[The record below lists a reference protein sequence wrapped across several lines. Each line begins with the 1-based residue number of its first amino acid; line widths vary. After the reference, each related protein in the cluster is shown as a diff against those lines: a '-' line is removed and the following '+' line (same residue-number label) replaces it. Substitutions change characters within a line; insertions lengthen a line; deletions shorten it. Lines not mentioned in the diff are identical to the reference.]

1 MSRTIRR
8 LALAAAAAVLLP
20 AATGAMPARAAG
32 YQETELSEPKPSFA
46 EPRKVVLQL
55 SSGDPDTINNVLH
68 NAVNIQKFYG
78 MDRVRIAVIVY
89 GAGMEALYAE
99 TSPVRER
106 VTSLQQYG
114 IEFVGCGNTMDATG
128 HEPEDLIDGVAWVKA
143 GIAEII
149 ERKLDGWTVVRP

>member
-1 MSRTIRR
+1 MSRTIRC
-8 LALAAAAAVLLP
+8 LALAAAAAALLP
-20 AATGAMPARAAG
+20 AATGVMPARAAG
-32 YQETELSEPKPSFA
+32 YQETELSEPRPSFA

-55 SSGDPDTINNVLH
+55 SSGDPGTINNVLH

-106 VTSLQQYG
+106 VASLQQYG

-128 HEPEDLIDGVAWVKA
+128 HEPEDLIDGVAWVEA

-149 ERKLDGWTVVRP
+149 ERKLDGWTAIRP

>member
-1 MSRTIRR
+1 MSRTIRS
-8 LALAAAAAVLLP
+8 LALAAATVLLLP
-20 AATGAMPARAAG
+20 SATGALTVRAAE
-32 YQETELSEPKPSFA
+32 YQETELSKPKPSIG

-55 SSGDPDTINNVLH
+55 SSGDPGTMNDVLN

-78 MDRVRIAVIVY
+78 MDRVSIAVIVY

-114 IEFVGCGNTMDATG
+114 LEFVGCGNTMDATD
-128 HEPEDLIDGVAWVKA
+128 HEPKDLIDGVSWVEA

-149 ERKLDGWTVVRP
+149 ERKLDGWSVIRP

>member
-1 MSRTIRR
+1 MSHTIRR
-8 LALAAAAAVLLP
+8 LALAAATAVLLP
-20 AATGAMPARAAG
+20 AAPGAMPAHAAG

-55 SSGDPDTINNVLH
+55 SSGDPDTINNVLY

-78 MDRVRIAVIVY
+78 MDKVQIAVIVY
-89 GAGMEALYAE
+89 GPGMEALYAE
-99 TSPVRER
+99 SSPVRER
-106 VTSLQQYG
+106 ITSLQQYD

-128 HEPEDLIDGVAWVKA
+128 HGPQELIDGVSWVEA

-149 ERKLDGWTVVRP
+149 ERKLAGWTIVRP

>member
-8 LALAAAAAVLLP
+8 FALAAAAAALLP
-20 AATGAMPARAAG
+20 AATGVMPARAAG

-55 SSGDPDTINNVLH
+55 SSGDPGTINNVLH

-106 VTSLQQYG
+106 VASLQQYD

-128 HEPEDLIDGVAWVKA
+128 HEPEDLIDGVAWVEA

-149 ERKLDGWTVVRP
+149 ERKLDGWTAIRP

>member
-55 SSGDPDTINNVLH
+55 SSGDPGTINNVLH

-128 HEPEDLIDGVAWVKA
+128 HEPEDLIDGIAWVEA

-149 ERKLDGWTVVRP
+149 ERKLAGWTAIRP

>member
-128 HEPEDLIDGVAWVKA
+128 HEPEDLIDGVSWVEA